1 MAEYYNIFN
10 QVQVQGP
17 PELGMD
23 NGRGLAAARIGTPRY
38 STLIGWLGNAQL
50 GPIYLGW
57 FGVISLA
64 TGFMW
69 FFIIGL
75 NMLVQVGFSIPRVH
89 PPAVL
94 AGARAAEPGVRAAA
108 CRR

>member
-17 PELGMD
+17 YRERGMD

-57 FGVISLA
+57 FGVVSLA

-75 NMLVQVGFSIPRVH
+75 NMLVQVGFSIPEFIRQLFWLALE
-89 PPAVL
+89 PPSPNTACT
-94 AGARAAEPGVRAAA
+94 

>member
-1 MAEYYNIFN
+1 MDAASL
-10 QVQVQGP
+10 P
-17 PELGMD
+17 PGS
-23 NGRGLAAARIGTPRY
+23 ARPRY

-75 NMLVQVGFSIPRVH
+75 NMLVQVGFSIPEFIRQLFWLALE
-89 PPAVL
+89 PPA
-94 AGARAAEPGVRAAA
+94 PSTA
-108 CRR
+108 CRSRRWAMAAGT